1 MGNTN
6 NKKSKSIRSIGV
18 IGIIAIILAVV
29 LFLVIKNIGSNN
41 ESGNISQTD
50 PTPTSANETGKSK
63 YYFEYNG
70 VDVEVDAAAAPIT
83 EALGEPIHYFEAQS
97 CAFEGMDKVY
107 TYSGFD
113 LQTYTKNNND
123 YVFSISFLD
132 DTVTTKE
139 GIGLSATLEDVTKVY
154 GNDYEISFNQY
165 NYIEDNCK
173 LSFIIEDDE
182 VVSIE
187 YALVIEE

>member
-1 MGNTN
+1 MGNIN
-6 NKKSKSIRSIGV
+6 NKKSNSFRTIGV
-18 IGIIAIILAVV
+18 IGIIAIILAAV

-41 ESGNISQTD
+41 EPGNISQTD
-50 PTPTSANETGKSK
+50 PTPTSVNENEKSK

-70 VDVEVDAAAAPIT
+70 VDIEVDAAAEPIT

-139 GIGLSATLEDVTKVY
+139 GIGLSATLDDVTKAY

-165 NYIEDNCK
+165 NYIEDNHK
-173 LSFIIEDDE
+173 LSFIIEDGE